1 MLPDRRQ
8 RLEDIGFEWDILTK
22 AWEDGFS
29 KLLQFKEAEKHCIV
43 PKGFK
48 LKGFNLGLWVS
59 NQRKAKDSMLP
70 DRRQRLDDIGFEWD
84 ILTKAWE
91 DGFSK
96 LLQFKKAEGHCIVPT
111 GFVLEGFNLGSW
123 VSNQRKARRS
133 MSHKRKERLNALG
146 FVWNALKRKT

>member
-48 LKGFNLGLWVS
+48 LKGFNLG
-59 NQRKAKDSMLP
+59 
-70 DRRQRLDDIGFEWD
+70 
-84 ILTKAWE
+84 
-91 DGFSK
+91 
-96 LLQFKKAEGHCIVPT
+96 
-111 GFVLEGFNLGSW
+111 SW